1 MFILSNFNSFNIKK
15 TWKKYLIVGIFI
27 KIIITLNL
35 SSFCETLWVLQ
46 KLLNHKF
53 VSYHYLYLYTL
64 KSYPFTDLI
73 VYLKLFKLHKYT

>member
-15 TWKKYLIVGIFI
+15 TRKKYLIVGIFI

-35 SSFCETLWVLQ
+35 SSFCETLWVSQ

-53 VSYHYLYLYTL
+53 VSYL
-64 KSYPFTDLI
+64 
-73 VYLKLFKLHKYT
+73 